1 MPLIPAINRSERNK
15 MTQFDDRK
23 NGFEQKFAQDQKMSF
38 ALEAR
43 TAKLFGI
50 WAAQKLGLSGEQA
63 DIYAKNLIAANLD
76 EAGFEDILRPVRSDF
91 SQKNLP
97 VSESEIQSALTKAMD
112 EARLQIAESQS

>member
-1 MPLIPAINRSERNK
+1 